1 MTTVYHNPRC
11 KKSRAGLA
19 YVREKGVE
27 PEIVEYIK
35 NPLSPAEIGKLLQQL
50 NMEPLEVVRKQEE
63 VYRKKLKGKEFT
75 KDEWLKIL
83 SENPKLIQRPIVVK
97 GHKAVI
103 ADPPENADD
112 LL

>member
-11 KKSRAGLA
+11 KKSRAGLQ
-19 YVREKGVE
+19 YLRDKGIE
-27 PEIVEYIK
+27 PEVIEYIK
-35 NPLSPAEIGKLLQQL
+35 NPLSPEEIGKLLQQL

-63 VYRKKLKGKEFT
+63 IFRKQLKGKEFT
-75 KDEWLKIL
+75 RDEWLKIL
-83 SENPKLIQRPIVVK
+83 SENPKLIHRPIVLI

-103 ADPPENADD
+103 ADPPENADE